1 MGIGM
6 GGCGAWDLLIRHG
19 SRFAAGVPVCGCTDP
34 SRSSLLKRIPLWLFH
49 GSEDKTVLPEGS
61 RCLFAKVRKE
71 GGDNIRYTEYN
82 GVGHEIAPLVYNDRD
97 LQQWLFVQ
105 SRLARRL
112 LAEKKAKQKKTA
124 ILTGSGA
131 GEVPALLEHFQHI
144 PNLQLRDCRREK
156 TDPFAAAGEDTLQ
169 GAYFQRLKDAY
180 DDSDEATQAQIRLAA
195 EISQD
200 LLEGREVSLP

>member
-1 MGIGM
+1 M
-6 GGCGAWDLLIRHG
+6 AALLP
-19 SRFAAGVPVCGCTDP
+19 AAGNGDYY
-34 SRSSLLKRIPLWLFH
+34 RI
-49 GSEDKTVLPEGS
+49 T
-61 RCLFAKVRKE
+61 
-71 GGDNIRYTEYN
+71 
-82 GVGHEIAPLVYNDRD
+82 
-97 LQQWLFVQ
+97 
-105 SRLARRL
+105 
-112 LAEKKAKQKKTA
+112 
-124 ILTGSGA
+124 LTGSGA